1 MAVLTGNYGV
11 AYVAPYASPS
21 ALDLV
26 NYSLTNKVLGGTTA
40 ITAASPV
47 YAVTVT
53 GNGSGAEGELYSLF
67 TSGAWSGDIDA
78 GTVGTNRS
86 GNIKITNG
94 GKGYEAG
101 DTIKWQLSSTNADI
115 TADTIVSAVVTV
127 GIDNATDLRTA
138 AQKIARIRSW
148 SLDIANDVVESTVLG
163 DTSKRFIASTGTATG
178 SATLMYY
185 RDDGEGD
192 SNNLDVGDIRNL
204 IFKNSGPSRVI
215 MALGVNTSTANDFV
229 FNAYITG
236 TSLAATYGEVVTVDI
251 NFQVDGA
258 FIEYPAA

>member
-11 AYVAPYASPS
+11 AYMAQYATAS
-21 ALDLV
+21 ALAG
-26 NYSLTNKVLGGTTA
+26 NYSLTSQVLGGTTLIKA
-40 ITAASPV
+40 GTSV
-47 YAVTVT
+47 YAVSVT
-53 GNGSGAEGELYSLF
+53 GNGSGAQGQLYS
-67 TSGAWSGDIDA
+67 SYSGGAWSGDIAA

-86 GNIKITNG
+86 GNIKITTG
-94 GKGYEAG
+94 GNNYEAG
-101 DTIKWQLSSTNADI
+101 DIVKWQLSSTK
-115 TADTIVSAVVTV
+115 ADTTVNTTVSSVSTV
-127 GIDNATDLRTA
+127 GIDNSAELRTA
-138 AQKIARIRSW
+138 VQKIARIRSW

-163 DTSKRFIASTGTATG
+163 DSSKRFIASTGTATG

-204 IFKNSGPSRVI
+204 IFGNSGPSKVI
-215 MALGVNTSTANDFV
+215 MALGVNASTSDDFV
-229 FNAYITG
+229 FNAFITG
-236 TSLAATYGEVVTVDI
+236 TSLAATYGEIVTVDI